1 MSSQLSPKKLHH
13 HQPLSIHNGN
23 VNQCHDLQNTSNNH
37 HLGITSTSTQTNNC
51 CDING
56 VINGGTIKRRKS
68 KDIQITNKSIQ
79 SIDGNFSDQPHS
91 NDDDSCST
99 TSHILPAN
107 SSPTT
112 HTLNNQIKSPN
123 STTLNGYHSYSL
135 ANNSNYAQSIDQNAS
150 VSNYRRN
157 CNVPVAFF
165 DPPPSGTPNRLSIHH
180 PASDIYD
187 PEITTCCLPPPSPAP
202 NSDRFIG
209 IPPQHHQQH
218 HQTHQ
223 QSQLRYK
230 NSIPD
235 RYRDVASKCDR
246 YLPPPHYLASGAPL
260 VSNGGSLNNN
270 VIDSNSVNMYGNVVN
285 RGLVGNTN
293 NSIVTNSTDT
303 YLSGYLSSTVHTPVK
318 RYIPSTNTIATD
330 IYSDS
335 TVVLPHHQQTP
346 RNSSQSNCNTLT
358 SSYRYRMKCC
368 PNLENIE
375 NSNAFATTPRARQLN
390 STKLS
395 MSATA
400 SPKSLVPSVSST
412 STLSL
417 SSGKSGSS
425 SVRSSVRNVY
435 EQSMN
440 QQNAIINSNH
450 HPQQSQASHS
460 QVESQELVHTN
471 VPFEHHHHHT
481 LNAANSYVSAIIPS
495 NSMNNSAQNTGNGT
509 CLHCN
514 TMRRTTGVHQ
524 TTQTGPVSPIPQN
537 INNKTVFLGFSDN
550 GDFDK
555 TSSNSAGLRQV
566 QLQQQQQHHHQQQQ
580 QQQQQPQPQTMQQS
594 FNRDGAQ
601 QMQIQQQH
609 QHQQQQIT
617 AQQSQSQLESQESLV
632 QSQLADESDQVPH
645 SSRKQKIKQY
655 VKREIAKFF
664 GVDVASE
671 ERERVKWSERQK
683 RLALRRFGSLKQIQI
698 EERRDRQQS
707 DRPDILP
714 VDHVS
719 ASHHYYDRDNVN
731 VINRNSGNNIVRRHN
746 LDDEIDIDDDD
757 ELEDDAA
764 IVNQHLIIE
773 RKAAVTSLLWLG
785 LQYAIQACTK
795 KVPRNERQ
803 WSRSF
808 APHYLNNSFN
818 GQQQQQQPL
827 PPSQQHHHHHQPQH
841 TAHSSDL
848 SQSNELDFSGNDA
861 FDGVSMPNLQENE
874 LFFDS
879 TNTGSPNPNSVNSS
893 LHRGT
898 RISSQLLDGVQDNSR
913 RPTQKK
919 LKLLHVHQLDDRY
932 DHRPYFTYWINTVQ
946 VLVLCLTLI
955 CYGFGPVG
963 IGMEKKNGQV
973 LVTSLSLQQV
983 QHQEPRNIWIGPR
996 GDDLVHLGAKFS
1008 ACMRKD
1014 LKIMDVMAKTR
1025 RQERETACCIR
1036 NDDSGCVQSSQA
1048 DCSVR
1053 GLYPTKS
1060 ISTWKKWSPGE
1071 SGPGGRISG
1080 SVCGLDPKYCDA
1092 PASIAP
1098 YEWPDD
1104 ITKWPIC
1111 RKTNSFSQ
1119 RFRYKDHTAEH
1130 MVCEVIGHPCCIS
1143 VYGECRITTREFCDF
1158 VNGYFHEEASL
1169 CSQVSC
1175 LNDICGM
1182 FPFISPDAPDQF
1194 YRLFTSLC
1202 LHAGI
1207 IHLVITVAFQH
1218 IFLTDLERLLGPI
1231 RTAILYVGSGVGG
1244 NLISAIFLPYK
1255 PEVGPLASIAGV
1267 VSSMAVLLIM
1277 IHWKQLKRPHMALMK
1292 LIFLAVC
1299 IFAIGTLPWQQHIVG
1314 LIGGILCGTVL
1325 TITMVPFLSI
1335 TTKYGR
1341 KAKIKLVW
1349 TCILLHVAIYA
1360 TLFIL
1365 FYLCPMAIS
1374 TIGLWGSDAD
1384 ESAIGGGYSVGGN
1397 IVACDNNKGMQCGGT
1412 SNNAPGGIVR
1422 SAINI

>member
-1 MSSQLSPKKLHH
+1 MSSLSPKKLHH
-13 HQPLSIHNGN
+13 HQPLSNHNGN
-23 VNQCHDLQNTSNNH
+23 VKQCHDLQNTSNNH
-37 HLGITSTSTQTNNC
+37 HLGITSTSTQTINC

-68 KDIQITNKSIQ
+68 KDTQIIQLTNKSIQ

-150 VSNYRRN
+150 ISNYRRN

-165 DPPPSGTPNRLSIHH
+165 DPPPSGTPSRLSIHH
-180 PASDIYD
+180 PPPDIYD
-187 PEITTCCLPPPSPAP
+187 SEITTCCLPPPSPAP

-209 IPPQHHQQH
+209 IPPQHHQQQH
-218 HQTHQ
+218 HQTQ
-223 QSQLRYK
+223 QSQQRYK
-230 NSIPD
+230 NSMPD
-235 RYRDVASKCDR
+235 RYRDVATKCDR
-246 YLPPPHYLASGAPL
+246 YLPPPHYLANGAPL
-260 VSNGGSLNNN
+260 VSTGGSMTNN
-270 VIDSNSVNMYGNVVN
+270 VVDTNSVNMYGNVVN

-375 NSNAFATTPRARQLN
+375 NSNAFATTPRARQMN

-417 SSGKSGSS
+417 NSGKSGSS

-440 QQNAIINSNH
+440 QQNVIMNNH
-450 HPQQSQASHS
+450 HQQQSQVSHP

-471 VPFEHHHHHT
+471 VPYDHHHHHP

-550 GDFDK
+550 GDFEK
-555 TSSNSAGLRQV
+555 ASTSAASSLRQV
-566 QLQQQQQHHHQQQQ
+566 QLQQQQQSQQQ
-580 QQQQQPQPQTMQQS
+580 QQQQQPQPQPMQQT

-601 QMQIQQQH
+601 QVQVQQE
-609 QHQQQQIT
+609 QIT
-617 AQQSQSQLESQESLV
+617 PQQSQSQLESQESLV
-632 QSQLADESDQVPH
+632 QSQLADDSDQAPH
-645 SSRKQKIKQY
+645 TSRKQKIKQY

-671 ERERVKWSERQK
+671 DRERVKWSERQK

-698 EERRDRQQS
+698 DERRDRQQS

-714 VDHVS
+714 VDHMS
-719 ASHHYYDRDNVN
+719 TSHHYYDRENVN
-731 VINRNSGNNIVRRHN
+731 VMNRNGGNMVRRHN

-757 ELEDDAA
+757 ELEEDAA

-773 RKAAVTSLLWLG
+773 RKAAVSSLLWLG
-785 LQYAIQACTK
+785 LQYAIHAFTK

-808 APHYLNNSFN
+808 APQYLNNSFI
-818 GQQQQQQPL
+818 GQQQQQQ
-827 PPSQQHHHHHQPQH
+827 QQHQQS
-841 TAHSSDL
+841 HSSDL
-848 SQSNELDFSGNDA
+848 SQPNELDFGGNDA
-861 FDGVSMPNLQENE
+861 FDGVSLPNLQENE

-879 TNTGSPNPNSVNSS
+879 TNTSSPNPNAANNGT
-893 LHRGT
+893 HRGT
-898 RISSQLLDGVQDNSR
+898 RISTQLLDGVQDNSR

-996 GDDLVHLGAKFS
+996 GDDLVHLGAKFA

-1014 LKIMDVMAKTR
+1014 FKILDVMAKTR

-1053 GLYPTKS
+1053 GLWPTKS

-1231 RTAILYVGSGVGG
+1231 RTAILYVGSGVAG
-1244 NLISAIFLPYK
+1244 NLLSSIFLPYK

-1277 IHWKQLKRPHMALMK
+1277 IHWRQLKRPHMALIK

-1314 LIGGILCGTVL
+1314 LMGGILCGTVL
-1325 TITMVPFLSI
+1325 TITMVPFLSV
-1335 TTKYGR
+1335 TTYGR

-1349 TCILLHVAIYA
+1349 TCILLHVIIYA

-1365 FYLCPMAIS
+1365 FYLFPMAIS
-1374 TIGLWGSDAD
+1374 SFGLWGGDTGD
-1384 ESAIGGGYSVGGN
+1384 DSAIGGGYSVGGN